1 MGYLETPS
9 DPLNEA
15 QVSGLSYTGAF
26 QSNGPFYENGSECST
41 GGGSTYDYTLLTADG
56 VGTLVP
62 VAYPFSSNGI
72 TIPLDYAMV
81 YRINVD
87 DAFLNGLNALSVESF
102 TIDTTMIGKGGAWQ
116 VFLNTHL
123 LASGA
128 ALGNSLELYND
139 GSELKDKLRN
149 DSTNYLYL
157 SVKGALVTGLT
168 SGASVDCSYLKAR
181 LNMNANYTTLS
192 YPITGGGGGQVIH
205 GGGG

>member
-1 MGYLETPS
+1 MGS
-9 DPLNEA
+9 
-15 QVSGLSYTGAF
+15 
-26 QSNGPFYENGSECST
+26 
-41 GGGSTYDYTLLTADG
+41 
-56 VGTLVP
+56 LVP

-87 DAFLNGLNALSVESF
+87 DAFLNGLNAFSINSF
-102 TIDTTMIGKGGAWQ
+102 TLDTSIIGKGGAWQ

-128 ALGNSLELYND
+128 ALGNSVELYND
-139 GSELKDKLRN
+139 GGELKDKLRN